1 MTELTEPTQTSA
13 VTIDGIEATAVDVR
27 PSRQRGETTEI
38 DVAVTNT
45 DGLEAS
51 AVRYDRLKR
60 YQVYAGEADVGVGL
74 GGRPYVREHPLDQW
88 RVDSHV
94 VPVIYSADIADQSFW
109 GVIVGVSD
117 ETQMIAPGL
126 DYAAWGEQVWG
137 TETWAAN
144 LPDEAQGNVYR
155 LTFEIAPLAQ
165 LYEYNDRSA
174 LLADL
179 SPRVNQLSN

>member
-13 VTIDGIEATAVDVR
+13 VTIAGIEGTAADVR

-38 DVAVTNT
+38 DVALKIS
-45 DGLEAS
+45 DGLEPP

-60 YQVYAGEADVGVGL
+60 YQEYAGEADYGRGL
-74 GGRPYVREHPLDQW
+74 GGRPYVREHPLEEW
-88 RVDSHV
+88 PVDSHV
-94 VPVIYSADIADQSFW
+94 VPVIYSDDIADQSFW

-117 ETQMIAPGL
+117 ETRMIAPGL
-126 DYAAWGEQVWG
+126 NFADWAEQTWG
-137 TETWAAN
+137 TGTWAAD
-144 LPDEAQGNVYR
+144 LPDAARGNLYR
-155 LTFEIAPLAQ
+155 LTIELAPLAQ
-165 LYEYNDRSA
+165 LYEYDDRSE